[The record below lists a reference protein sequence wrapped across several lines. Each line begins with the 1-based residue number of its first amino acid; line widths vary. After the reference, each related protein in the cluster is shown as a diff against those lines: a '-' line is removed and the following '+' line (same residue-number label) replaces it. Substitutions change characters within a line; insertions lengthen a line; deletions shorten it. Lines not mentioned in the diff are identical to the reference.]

1 MALKISSLSELDAE
15 LVSQLQAEFEQL
27 VRERHPEIALERGV
41 FHDLVAY
48 FAGGISGAANQTEVD
63 RLVRSSSLLAIEA
76 DPALADPTYVD
87 RVMSNYRITR
97 KAGAQAV
104 GEIEI
109 RVAADVTVVVPANI
123 RFQANGLYFTGDDAY
138 TARPVGSTVTAANDR
153 VLTPVGDGTYS
164 FSINATASDVGEA
177 YNLRRG
183 TVMTPDSFPANFVNA
198 IASTD
203 FKGGA
208 DVELN
213 AELLARLQE
222 GIAAKVMQGRINIQA
237 LLKEQTQFAN
247 IAAVSIIGHGDAE
260 MMRDQH
266 GICPISGGGR
276 LDIYARTDK
285 LPRRVALTK
294 SATLVQKLAA
304 GGVWQLTLS
313 RDDLPGFYDVTQ
325 IILPD
330 DPVDTAGFAI
340 TEELRSFD
348 MSADTLPVQPD
359 LVSIDEAYFTKYQTA
374 VIRFLDTAT
383 ETPTLTVNQSRQ
395 DYRVVLR
402 GMPLIRELQDFCMD
416 WRWRNL
422 AADIA
427 VKAAVP
433 CFLSINFDIQK
444 GPESTA
450 PDTAA
455 IRSALVAAINN
466 LGFPGQVHASLVAEV
481 VHGFL
486 TSRQAL
492 GAISLHGRILKPTG
506 GTRVIRSH
514 DVLQIP
520 DDPANLVTGYTT
532 TFILEESDIGISVV
546 TGGFTRGG

>member
-1 MALKISSLSELDAE
+1 MALKINNLTELDAD
-15 LVSQLQAEFEQL
+15 LVSPLQSEFEQL
-27 VRERHPEIALERGV
+27 VRERHPEIAFERGV

-48 FAGGISGAANQTEVD
+48 FAGGISGAVNQTEVD
-63 RLVRSSSLLAIEA
+63 RLVRSGSLLEIET
-76 DPALADPTYVD
+76 DPALADPTFVD
-87 RVMSNYRITR
+87 RVLSNYRIER
-97 KAGAQAV
+97 KAGSKAV

-109 RVAADVTVVVPANI
+109 RVAADVTVVVPASI
-123 RFQANGLYFTGDDAY
+123 RFQASGLNFISDDAY

-164 FSINATASDVGEA
+164 FAINATAEDVGEA

-183 TVMTPDSFPANFVNA
+183 TTMTPDSFPANFVNA

-203 FKGGA
+203 FKGGV

-213 AELLARLQE
+213 AELLNRLQE
-222 GIAAKVMQGRINIQA
+222 GIAAKVMQGRVNIQA
-237 LLKEQTQFAN
+237 LLKEQSQFAN
-247 IAAVSIIGHGDAE
+247 LVAVSIVGHGDAE
-260 MMRDQH
+260 MTRDQH
-266 GICPISGGGR
+266 GIVPISAGGR
-276 LDIYARTDK
+276 IDIYARTDK
-285 LPRRVALTK
+285 LPRRTAFTK
-294 SATLVQKLAA
+294 TATLVQKAAA
-304 GGVWQLTLS
+304 GGIRQFTRG

-330 DPVDTAGFAI
+330 DPLDTAGFEI
-340 TEELRSFD
+340 TEEIRGFD
-348 MSADTLPVQPD
+348 MTADTLPVQPD

-374 VIRFLDTAT
+374 VVRFLDTV
-383 ETPTLTVNQSRQ
+383 TPTTALTINQSRQ
-395 DYRVVLR
+395 DYRITAR
-402 GMPLIRELQDFCMD
+402 GMPLVRELQDFCMD

-444 GPESTA
+444 GPESA
-450 PDTAA
+450 SPDTDA
-455 IRSALVAAINN
+455 IRSALVNAVNS
-466 LGFPGQVHASLVAEV
+466 LGFPGQVHASLVSDV

-486 TSRQAL
+486 ASRQAV

-506 GTRVIRSH
+506 GVRVIRSQ
-514 DVLQIP
+514 DVLRIP

>member
-1 MALKISSLSELDAE
+1 MALKINNLTELDAD
-15 LVSQLQAEFEQL
+15 LVSQLQSEFEQL
-27 VRERHPEIALERGV
+27 VRERHPEIAFERGV

-48 FAGGISGAANQTEVD
+48 FAGGISGAVNQTEVD
-63 RLVRSSSLLAIEA
+63 RLVRSGSLLEIET
-76 DPALADPTYVD
+76 DPALADPTFVD
-87 RVMSNYRITR
+87 RVLSNYRIER
-97 KAGAQAV
+97 KAGSKAV

-109 RVAADVTVVVPANI
+109 RVAADVTVVPASI
-123 RFQANGLYFTGDDAY
+123 RFQASGLNFISDDAY

-164 FSINATASDVGEA
+164 FAINATAEDVGEA

-183 TVMTPDSFPANFVNA
+183 TTMTPDSFPANFVNA

-203 FKGGA
+203 FKGGV

-213 AELLARLQE
+213 AELLNRLQE
-222 GIAAKVMQGRINIQA
+222 GIAAKVMQGRVNIQA
-237 LLKEQTQFAN
+237 LLKEQSQFAN
-247 IAAVSIIGHGDAE
+247 LVAVSIVGHGDAE
-260 MMRDQH
+260 MTRDQH
-266 GICPISGGGR
+266 GIVPISAGGR
-276 LDIYARTDK
+276 IDIYARTDK
-285 LPRRVALTK
+285 LPRRTAFTK
-294 SATLVQKLAA
+294 TATLVQKTAA
-304 GGVWQLTLS
+304 GGIWQFTLG

-330 DPVDTAGFAI
+330 DPLDTAGFEI
-340 TEELRSFD
+340 TEEIRGFD
-348 MSADTLPVQPD
+348 MTADTLPVQPD

-374 VIRFLDTAT
+374 VVRFLDTV
-383 ETPTLTVNQSRQ
+383 TPTTALTINQSRQ
-395 DYRVVLR
+395 DYRITAR
-402 GMPLIRELQDFCMD
+402 GMPLVRELQDFCMD

-444 GPESTA
+444 GPESA
-450 PDTAA
+450 SPDTDA
-455 IRSALVAAINN
+455 IRSALVNAVNS
-466 LGFPGQVHASLVAEV
+466 LGFPGQVHASLVSDV

-486 TSRQAL
+486 ASRQAV

-506 GTRVIRSH
+506 GVRVIRSQ
-514 DVLQIP
+514 DVLRIP